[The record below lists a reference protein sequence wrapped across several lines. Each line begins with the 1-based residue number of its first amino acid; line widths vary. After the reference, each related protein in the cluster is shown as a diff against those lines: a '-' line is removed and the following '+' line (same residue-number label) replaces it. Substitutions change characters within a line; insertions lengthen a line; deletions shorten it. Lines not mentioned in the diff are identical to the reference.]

1 MTKSSMQGRAISNH
15 ILPTASNM
23 VGVCMMVVSVLQLLP
38 KNSVLPWGDKLLAI
52 DSLIFLAS
60 AMFSYRSLRIEG
72 GSESMEKYAD
82 WLFLTGLSVMALA
95 GVLVSFEL
103 FLV

>member
-1 MTKSSMQGRAISNH
+1 MQGRAISNH

-23 VGVCMMVVSVLQLLP
+23 VGVCMMVISVMQLLP
-38 KNSVLPWGDKLLAI
+38 KNSVSPWTDRILAI
-52 DSLIFLAS
+52 NSLFFLAS
-60 AMFSYRSLRIEG
+60 AMLSYRSLRTAG

-82 WLFLTGLSVMALA
+82 WLFLAGLGIMVLA
-95 GVLVSFEL
+95 GILVSFEL

>member
-1 MTKSSMQGRAISNH
+1 MTKFPMQGRTISNH

-72 GSESMEKYAD
+72 GSGSMEKYAD
-82 WLFLTGLSVMALA
+82 WLFLTGLSLMALA
-95 GVLVSFEL
+95 GILVSFEL